1 MTKKNLNSSVLF
13 ILIAIFIYQ
22 NTPIVSPMKQIL
34 FLLSVIFIYQI
45 SKAQT
50 DFTCLNQSNIVKTFT
65 APVLVNNIFPGDFNN
80 DGSTD
85 VVYSYQNSLRVL
97 LANTGG
103 SYTPVSTLTTVY
115 SIADPITSADYNK
128 DGNLDLALSYSNY
141 SQIDVLLGNG
151 NGTFATSQMYY
162 PTYNVRSMVSV
173 DVNNDGNVDIVSAL
187 SSGSVHVMYGSSTGS
202 FVSVASTYVGGIT
215 EIVSEDFNN
224 DGRKD
229 IAAINLGSNSVS
241 ILLAQATGTLSAPVN
256 YTVGVYP
263 MGLSSSDF
271 NNDGI
276 KDIVT
281 SNRDSDDISVLLGT
295 SGGAFLPSVNYN
307 VGYNSTMLDV
317 VAKDFNNDL
326 KQDIV
331 AMDYTTGNIFIFY
344 GNGTGTFNTKSS
356 ISLNAPIAMLS
367 SDMNNDGKPDLLFR
381 YNASAEFSVLYG
393 SNSIFNLPY
402 SLLFSGPGHNTDM
415 LSVDYDLDSNLDL
428 VMLSSNNISLLKGNG
443 LGGFTSAA
451 SYSTDIGSANIISV
465 DLNNDGFLD
474 FAVANGSA
482 NNVSVLFGNNAG
494 TFSQAVNYG
503 TGGTAPYSLAAGDFN
518 SDNVLDIAVANYSS
532 NNIRYLMG
540 NSGGTFALSA
550 NINWWSGVNPLSL
563 VSKDL
568 NNDGKMDLFFAGDN
582 SGSADAGILF
592 GDGAGN
598 FSLGSITNSNTYNKS
613 VISEDFDHNGSEDI
627 VCASATKVNVLNTSY
642 SVKSGKVRAVDLNHD
657 GNLDIVSAAINLD
670 NLIVLFGN
678 GTGGFTNITN
688 LWGGNSP
695 NTFVSGDFNNDGS
708 QDLIANNYGSASI
721 TVLLNAIPSLTI
733 TGADSLCRG
742 NSANLI
748 VTGAITYSWS
758 SGSLSNIAIVSPT
771 VGTTYTVTGTNQLGC
786 SNTKKKYIKVN
797 VLPLPSVGANTGT
810 ICEGESFAFVPSGA
824 VTYSFSGGASIVSPT
839 ITTTYT
845 ITGFAA
851 NGCSDTAMKTINVN
865 VAPIIS
871 VNSGAICT
879 GESYTIVPSGANT
892 YTITGGTDIVSPSSN
907 MSYSVTGTDVNGCVT
922 ISPAIS
928 NVTVNALPTL
938 TVNSGAI
945 CNGQSFTITPNGSS
959 TYTYSGG
966 SDIVSPL
973 TDMSY
978 SITGTDINGCISS
991 IPAVSNV
998 TVNAL
1003 PVITVNDGIIC
1014 NGQSFTITPSGAS
1027 TYTFSGGTDIVNPT
1041 VNMSYSVTG
1050 TDVNGCESLTAAVS
1064 NVTVNSL
1071 PGVTASSS
1079 NTLLCVGET
1088 VTLTATG
1095 STTYTWSTLENT
1107 SVIVVS
1113 PTVNT
1118 VYSVSTIDANNC
1130 SNMALVTL
1138 SVSVCTDINTNTL
1151 GNVGLLISPNP
1162 TNGILNI
1169 SFNAIPQNTKI
1180 ELYNSIGALVF
1191 TETMSNKNNIINV
1204 SELSSGMYFMKV
1216 LEGNKVVA
1224 VKKMVKE

>member
-1 MTKKNLNSSVLF
+1 MR
-13 ILIAIFIYQ
+13 
-22 NTPIVSPMKQIL
+22 QIL
-34 FLLSVIFIYQI
+34 FLLSVIFISQI

-50 DFTCLNQSNIVKTFT
+50 DFTCLNQSNTVKTFT

-80 DGSTD
+80 DGKTD

-103 SYTPVSTLTTVY
+103 SYTPVSTLTAVY

-128 DGNLDLALSYSNY
+128 DGNLDLALSYNNFA
-141 SQIDVLLGNG
+141 QIDVLLGNG

-162 PTYNVRSMVSV
+162 PTYDVKSMVSA

-187 SSGSVHVMYGSSTGS
+187 SSGSVQVMYGSSTGS
-202 FVSVASTYVGGIT
+202 FVSVVNKYVGSIT
-215 EIVSEDFNN
+215 EIVSEDFNS

-229 IAAINLGSNSVS
+229 VAAINLGSNSISV
-241 ILLAQATGTLSAPVN
+241 LLTQATGALGVPVN
-256 YTVGVYP
+256 YTVGLYP

-276 KDIVT
+276 KDIVS

-307 VGYNSTMLDV
+307 VGHNSTLLDV

-331 AMDYTTGNIFIFY
+331 AMDYSTGNIFIFY
-344 GNGTGTFNTKSS
+344 GNGTGMFNTKSS
-356 ISLNAPIAMLS
+356 ISLNAPVAMLS
-367 SDMNNDGKPDLLFR
+367 ADMNNDGKPDLLFR

-393 SNSIFNLPY
+393 SNSVFNLPY
-402 SLLFSGPGHNTDM
+402 SLLYPGAAQNSDM

-474 FAVANGSA
+474 FAVANASA

-532 NNIRYLMG
+532 SNIRYLLG
-540 NSGGTFALSA
+540 NSGGTFALSP

-568 NNDGKMDLFFAGDN
+568 NQDGKMDLFFAGNN

-598 FSLGSITNSNTYNKS
+598 FSLGSITNSNTYNTS

-627 VCASATKVNVLNTSY
+627 VCASAVKVNVLNTSY
-642 SVKSGKVRAVDLNHD
+642 SVQSGKVRAVDLNHD
-657 GNLDIVSAAINLD
+657 GNLDIVSAATNID
-670 NLIVLFGN
+670 NLTVLFGD
-678 GTGGFTNITN
+678 GAGGFTNFTN
-688 LWGGNSP
+688 LWGGNNP
-695 NTFVSGDFNNDGS
+695 TTFATGDFNNDGS
-708 QDLIANNYGSASI
+708 QDIIANNYGSASI

-742 NSANLI
+742 NSANLL
-748 VTGAITYSWS
+748 VTGASTYSWS

-771 VGTTYTVTGTNQLGC
+771 INTTYTVTGTNQLGC

-797 VLPLPSVGANTGT
+797 VLPLPSVTANNGT
-810 ICEGESFAFVPSGA
+810 ICEGESFTFVPSGA
-824 VTYSFSGGASIVSPT
+824 VTYSYSGGSSVVSPT
-839 ITTTYT
+839 VSTTYT
-845 ITGFAA
+845 VTGFAP
-851 NGCSDTAMKTINVN
+851 NGCADTAIRTINVN
-865 VAPIIS
+865 AAPILN
-871 VNSGAICT
+871 VNSGAICI
-879 GESYTIVPSGANT
+879 GESFTITPSGAIT
-892 YTITGGTDIVSPSSN
+892 YTYSGGSNVVSPSADA
-907 MSYSVTGTDVNGCVT
+907 SYSVTGTDINGCVT
-922 ISPAIS
+922 IVPAVT

-945 CNGQSFTITPNGSS
+945 CNGQSFTITPSGAS

-966 SDIVSPL
+966 SSVVSPL
-973 TDMSY
+973 ADASY
-978 SITGTDINGCISS
+978 SISGTDINGCISS
-991 IPAVSNV
+991 MPAVSNV
-998 TVNAL
+998 TVYAL
-1003 PVITVNDGIIC
+1003 PTLTVNSGAIC
-1014 NGQSFTITPSGAS
+1014 NGQSFTITPSGAN
-1027 TYTFSGGTDIVNPT
+1027 TYTYSSGTDIVTPSASI
-1041 VNMSYSVTG
+1041 SYSITG
-1050 TDVNGCESLTAAVS
+1050 TDSNGCFSSTPAVS
-1064 NVTVNSL
+1064 NVTVNAL
-1071 PGVTASSS
+1071 PGITASSTG
-1079 NTLLCVGET
+1079 TLLCVGET
-1088 VTLTATG
+1088 ATLTVMG
-1095 STTYTWSTLENT
+1095 PTTYTWSTSENT

-1113 PTVNT
+1113 PTVNS
-1118 VYSVSTIDANNC
+1118 VYSVSTIDANYC
-1130 SNMALVTL
+1130 SNIAIVTL
-1138 SVSVCTDINTNTL
+1138 SVSTCTELKSNIINSEDM
-1151 GNVGLLISPNP
+1151 LLFPNP
-1162 TNGILNI
+1162 TNSILNV
-1169 SFNAIPQNTKI
+1169 SFNTIPQNTKI
-1180 ELYNSIGALVF
+1180 ELYNSIGALILS
-1191 TETMSNKNNIINV
+1191 ETMSNKTNTVNL
-1204 SELSSGMYFMKV
+1204 SELSSGIYFMKV
-1216 LEGNKVVA
+1216 LEGNKVIA
-1224 VKKMVKE
+1224 VKKIIRE